1 MEQIDGCP
9 DHNQNYGVVHPPTK
23 MDVLKR
29 THDSF
34 PSPKRP
40 RSFSV
45 RDCSGR
51 NQKIP
56 QSLPVSKSRMSLR
69 SALEAALPGE
79 TLVLGPGHYWEDGAD
94 LIVEVD
100 VRVIGD
106 VTMPDRVVI
115 ELGGALCW
123 RAHSGA
129 LVGLTLRRPRA
140 CTEATSA
147 LMIKNGFVACHR
159 IIVDN
164 LGSGGAAIVVRG
176 GPFPCLECALKRKYE
191 RTSKYRQIG
200 NRRRCW
206 CAS

>member
-1 MEQIDGCP
+1 
-9 DHNQNYGVVHPPTK
+9 

-115 ELGGALCW
+115 ELGGSMLARPFWCSCW
-123 RAHSGA
+123 SNS
-129 LVGLTLRRPRA
+129 PP
-140 CTEATSA
+140 ATS
-147 LMIKNGFVACHR
+147 VY
-159 IIVDN
+159 
-164 LGSGGAAIVVRG
+164 GSD
-176 GPFPCLECALKRKYE
+176 
-191 RTSKYRQIG
+191 IG
-200 NRRRCW
+200 SHDKKWFCRMPPHHCR
-206 CAS
+206 